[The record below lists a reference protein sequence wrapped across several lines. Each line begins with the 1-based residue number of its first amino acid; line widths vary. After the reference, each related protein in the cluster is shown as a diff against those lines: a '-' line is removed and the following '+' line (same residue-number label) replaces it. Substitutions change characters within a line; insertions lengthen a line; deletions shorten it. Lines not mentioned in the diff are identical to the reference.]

1 MVMLLF
7 TCPMEQEGFLHLV
20 MESGVQGRKHP
31 TWAGATSRGLAF
43 GSRGDPCSPG
53 HGGLGHELLGTW
65 V

>member
-1 MVMLLF
+1 
-7 TCPMEQEGFLHLV
+7 MEQEGFLHLV

-43 GSRGDPCSPG
+43 GSRGDPSSPG